1 MEFSLSQKA
10 MRQALDQV
18 PSDFA
23 LNAAG
28 ERPASQ
34 LTRWEMGKDNP
45 PFAALHRYGTASGTR
60 TGIMQVISLIFANW
74 RDAAN
79 VAKGR
84 EYIDEKFRDNEQ
96 LENGLR
102 ALADYIR
109 ARNPAPGGTS
119 PAVHDEPV
127 SAEGANYKIIRD
139 LLSTYRAGAGTE
151 TTLPLRSEEET
162 SER

>member
-1 MEFSLSQKA
+1 MFPLKAKSIAEIESKTYPLGEKIEHPADDASLALVALSHTPVERRLYAA
-10 MRQALDQV
+10 MLAARPGAM
-18 PSDFA
+18 
-23 LNAAG
+23 NA
-28 ERPASQ
+28 
-34 LTRWEMGKDNP
+34 
-45 PFAALHRYGTASGTR
+45 
-60 TGIMQVISLIFANW
+60 
-74 RDAAN
+74 
-79 VAKGR
+79 
-84 EYIDEKFRDNEQ
+84 DNEQ